1 MKFIIKINEY
11 TKSKLMLM
19 LSISVTTQTTC
30 CYNPPGK
37 AAVITALYI
46 WHSFPEFRDLEITL

>member
-19 LSISVTTQTTC
+19 LSFSVTTQTTC

-37 AAVITALYI
+37 AAVITALCI
-46 WHSFPEFRDLEITL
+46 